1 MSTTTPANTKYV
13 YISADKRV
21 RIILV
26 DVDEYGVTKISGDVE
41 SSSRPGVYHHAE
53 ILVNGGWIRFFCSCE
68 AGAHGFLCHHVAELF
83 NVYRKNAK
91 KLGSLR

>member
-1 MSTTTPANTKYV
+1 MSTTTAANTKYV

-53 ILVNGGWIRFFCSCE
+53 ILVCLLYTSPSPRDRQKSRMPSS
-68 AGAHGFLCHHVAELF
+68 A
-83 NVYRKNAK
+83 
-91 KLGSLR
+91 